1 METKITINGMHC
13 EACKSLI
20 RMSLEDNGLTPNI
33 KEIEI
38 GGDNEGY
45 VILSNVMKKDIVTV
59 RNSINEM
66 SQYTAVI

>member
-13 EACKSLI
+13 EACKGLI
-20 RMSLEDNGLTPNI
+20 RMSLVDNGLTPNI

-38 GGDNEGY
+38 SGDNEGY